1 MVGMT
6 DFKDLDFIKI
16 FTTDINGRTRALDV
30 NVKNMGN
37 IIKDGISFD
46 GSSIAGIATIDDS
59 DKLLIPI
66 PDSFKVLK
74 FKNERIGVFLAT
86 INDSL
91 GVRSKSDT
99 RAVLEK
105 VLKEAKSK
113 GFSFLVAPEHEFFLL
128 NSEEFNTANHTDSAG
143 YFHADPQDMGEAVRK
158 SIIRTLGGCGIKFDK
173 AHHEV
178 SASQHEINL
187 APTDPLAAADRTL
200 LVNYVTKKVAKE
212 FGHFAT
218 FMPKPFDDL
227 NRSAFH
233 IHISMTD
240 LDGKNLFYDENE
252 EHNLS
257 LTARQYIGGILRY
270 AREASII
277 MASTLNSYK
286 AYVLDREAP
295 VIVGWGMKNR
305 SSMVR
310 LPYSNSP
317 ENTRIELRSP
327 DPAGNVYLQM
337 AALIAK
343 GLRGI
348 EEGLDCGKPD
358 IGSTYLTK
366 RQRRVMDRRFLP
378 QNMFEALMEA
388 ERSKFLKELLGVYL
402 HKNYLSHKMT
412 DWEDFRTHVTP
423 REYHKYLSV

>member
-1 MVGMT
+1 MT
-6 DFKDLDFIKI
+6 KANDFKDLDFIKI
-16 FTTDINGRTRALDV
+16 FTTDINGRIRALDV
-30 NVKNMGN
+30 NVKNMDR
-37 IIKDGISFD
+37 IISQGISFD

-66 PDSFKVLK
+66 PESFKILE
-74 FKNERIGVFLAT
+74 FKKERVGVFLGT

-105 VLKEAKSK
+105 VLEEARSK
-113 GFSFLVAPEHEFFLL
+113 GFKFLAAPEHEFFLL
-128 NSEEFNTANHTDSAG
+128 NSEEFSAASHTDSAG
-143 YFHADPQDMGEAVRK
+143 YFHADPQDTGEAVRK
-158 SIIRTLGGCGIKFDK
+158 KIIRILGRCGIKFDK

-187 APTDPLAAADRTL
+187 APTDPLTAADRTL

-240 LDGKNLFYDENE
+240 LEGNNLFYDKKAEF
-252 EHNLS
+252 NLS
-257 LTARQYIGGILRY
+257 KAARQFIGGILKY
-270 AREASII
+270 ARETSII

-295 VIVGWGMKNR
+295 IIIGWGMKNR

-310 LPYSNSP
+310 MPYSDRP
-317 ENTRIELRSP
+317 ENTRIELRNP
-327 DPAGNVYLQM
+327 DPSGNVYLQL

-343 GLRGI
+343 GMKGM

-358 IGSTYLTK
+358 KGSTYLNVK
-366 RQRRVMDRRFLP
+366 YKRVMDRRYLP
-378 QNMFEALMEA
+378 QSMFEALMEA
-388 ERSKFLKELLGVYL
+388 ERSKFLKELLGFYL
-402 HKNYLSHKMT
+402 HKNYISHKMT

-423 REYHKYLSV
+423 REYQKYLSV